1 MKNELTISL
10 ASVLD
15 TELQLGQLAKI
26 LEILG
31 LSDLARV
38 LRVLDRLE
46 EITEDSVRQ
55 LAVAITAEV
64 ASCLMNIL
72 RSPECAI
79 CNIDVDGQAC
89 AWLTNRRNRLGRVS
103 DDFK

>member
-26 LEILG
+26 LKIFR
-31 LSDLARV
+31 LSDLAWV
-38 LRVLDRLE
+38 LRVLDGLKK
-46 EITEDSVRQ
+46 ITKNSVRQ

-64 ASCLMNIL
+64 ASGLMNIL
-72 RSPECAI
+72 WCPESAI
-79 CNIDVDGQAC
+79 GNIDVDGQAS
-89 AWLTNRRNRLGRVS
+89 AWLTNRRNRLDGVS
-103 DDFK
+103 NNFE